1 MERTLTNEEVDEMQ
15 VLTAASRFRLS
26 VVVLAG
32 QMTRHSLS
40 AGIRLTWFATRR
52 QMELCSKL
60 VENLG
65 VELR

>member
-1 MERTLTNEEVDEMQ
+1 MQ